1 MYVCVCTPAPAVAV
15 DSLALWQWT
24 RGLVDSLAVDGWSTR
39 TKLSI
44 WCLFIVL
51 YCMFDHQTVV
61 IGFSVSRWLV
71 ILRVGMFAFELWLVL
86 QVWCV
91 VKYCATL
98 LTYVSN
104 LHIIISPNQL

>member
-1 MYVCVCTPAPAVAV
+1 MYVCVCVY
-15 DSLALWQWT
+15 SGSGGGS
-24 RGLVDSLAVDGWSTR
+24 GLSGSGVDSLAVDGWSTR

-44 WCLFIVL
+44 LCLFIVL
-51 YCMFDHQTVV
+51 YCMFDHQT
-61 IGFSVSRWLV
+61 GFSVSRWLV
-71 ILRVGMFAFELWLVL
+71 ILRVGMFAFELWFVL